1 MTAYRLIN
9 KIAHCLLSAAKL
21 FKCPSLG
28 EGLGVG
34 LLLITSCSTTKNIPD
49 DDQLFVGLTKIEYS
63 DSPKYKDLSETIRD
77 NLITTQEEVEAA
89 LATAPNGALFGSS
102 YYRTPFPY
110 GLWIWNWADG
120 SHGVIKKWMKK
131 SFGKA
136 PVLISQVNPALR
148 ASVASSV
155 LRKHGY
161 LHGTVS
167 YEEVPQKN
175 PKKMKIG
182 YTVTMDSLFT
192 VDTMSYENFP
202 PQMQHFIDSTLDEA
216 HIRAGAPFT
225 VANLDAERTRLSQL
239 FRNNGYY
246 YYQPGYASYLADTFG
261 ISNRARLR
269 LQMADSLPA
278 EALRPW
284 YIGTVNMQ
292 IRRSFREQFTD
303 TVGRRFLKVFYSG
316 KRPPLRPRVILS
328 NLKLRPRQAFSYD
341 NYVESMQKVN
351 ATGVFSSVDFQF
363 TPRQLKAPEATLSSP
378 EGDTIVSVRNSTEAP
393 SGAVGGAYLDLTINA
408 ILDQPYDFYVET
420 NFINRTI
427 GRLGPELRTG
437 VTRRNLF
444 RGGEKLDVNLHGAY
458 EWQTSGKGD
467 NMNSYQYGADAAIEF
482 PRILFP
488 RFKKR
493 REAPKAPKA
502 PPSAPEG
509 AAIDST
515 LHSKNYRSPLGGRR
529 RGFFSTPWTIAKV
542 SSDVVRRPKYYKMHI
557 VTGEWTYRWQPS
569 ETSRH
574 ELSPL
579 TLKYQFMNSHT
590 EQFDSLMLVNPYL
603 STTMDNIFIPK
614 MRYTY
619 TYASPTTLHNPIRWE
634 TTVEEAGNV
643 TALYD
648 VVVQGNRWN
657 QRDKTLF
664 KNPYSQFLRLE
675 TDLTKTWTL
684 DPKTQLVGHLNAGI
698 IYSYGNAT
706 EAPFSE
712 KFYVGGA
719 NSIRAFTVRSI
730 GPGAFQGLP
739 GDRQFS
745 YLMQN
750 GDSKL
755 VMNLELRR
763 RLFGNLYGALFLD
776 AGNVWSTEDWSLPID
791 EDADDVTRDVISAW
805 NSYFSDM
812 DLRLNRFFS
821 QLATGTGIGLRY
833 DLDFLVLRVDW
844 GFGLHLPYDTGRSG
858 YFNIPRFRDMHA
870 LHIAIGYPF

>member
-1 MTAYRLIN
+1 MAMTVHRLIN
-9 KIAHCLLSAAKL
+9 KISHCLPSAARL
-21 FKCPSLG
+21 YWLPSLWA
-28 EGLGVG
+28 GVG
-34 LLLITSCSTTKNIPD
+34 FLLLFAACSTTNNIPD
-49 DDQLFVGLTKIEYS
+49 GDQLFIGLTKIDYS
-63 DSPKYKDLSETIRD
+63 DSPKLRDLSDASRD

-120 SHGVIKKWMKK
+120 SHGVFKKWMKK
-131 SFGKA
+131 SFGKP
-136 PVLISQVNPALR
+136 PVLMSQVNPALR

-155 LRKHGY
+155 LRKNGY
-161 LHGTVS
+161 LHGSVS
-167 YEEVPQKN
+167 YEEVPQRN

-182 YTVTMDSLFT
+182 YTVTLDSLFT

-202 PQMQHFIDSTLDEA
+202 PQMKAFIDSTRSEA
-216 HIRAGAPFT
+216 YIDAGSPFT
-225 VANLDAERTRLSQL
+225 VANLDAERRRLSQL

-246 YYQPGYASYLADTFG
+246 YYQPNYASYLADTFD

-269 LQMADSLPA
+269 LQMADSLPP
-278 EALRPW
+278 ESLRPW
-284 YIGTVNMQ
+284 YIGTVNVQM
-292 IRRSFREQFTD
+292 RRSFREQFTD

-316 KRPPLRPRVILS
+316 KRPPLRPRIILS
-328 NLKLRPRQAFSYD
+328 NMKLRPRQPFSYD
-341 NYVESMQKVN
+341 GYLESMQKIN

-363 TPRQLKAPEATLSSP
+363 TPRNSPLGRRTLATNGTQEFSTLNSQSS
-378 EGDTIVSVRNSTEAP
+378 DT
-393 SGAVGGAYLDLTINA
+393 LDLTLSC

-427 GRLGPELRTG
+427 GRLGPELRLG
-437 VTRRNLF
+437 LTRRNLF
-444 RGGEKLDVNLHGAY
+444 RGGEKLDINLHGAY

-467 NMNSYQYGADAAIEF
+467 NMNSYQYGADASIEF

-488 RFKKR
+488 KFRKKTQR
-493 REAPKAPKA
+493 VPESPKP
-502 PPSAPEG
+502 PPSSPEG
-509 AAIDST
+509 DTIASGVT
-515 LHSKNYRSPLGGRR
+515 GPSGSSGPTSPPRR
-529 RGFFSTPWTIAKV
+529 RRYFSTPWTIAKV
-542 SSDVVRRPKYYKMHI
+542 SSDVVRRPNYYKMHI

-569 ETSRH
+569 ATSRH

-590 EQFDSLMLVNPYL
+590 ELFDSLMLENPYL
-603 STTMDNIFIPK
+603 STTMEDYFIPK

-619 TYASPTTLHNPIRWE
+619 TYASPSNKRNPIRWE
-634 TTVEEAGNV
+634 TTIEEAGNL

-648 VVVQGNRWN
+648 VLIQGNGWK
-657 QRDKTLF
+657 QRNKTLF
-664 KNPYSQFLRLE
+664 KNPYSQFIRVE

-684 DPKTQLVGHLNAGI
+684 DEKTQLVGHVNAGI
-698 IYSYGNAT
+698 IRSYGNAT

-712 KFYVGGA
+712 NFYVGGA

-730 GPGAFQGLP
+730 GPGAFEGIP

-755 VMNLELRR
+755 VLNLELRR
-763 RLFGNLYGALFLD
+763 RLFGSLYGAVFLD
-776 AGNVWSTEDWSLPID
+776 AGNVWSSADWKMTVDDDDDPLIV
-791 EDADDVTRDVISAW
+791 EFADAW
-805 NSYFSDM
+805 NSYFSNM
-812 DLRLNRFFS
+812 DLRMSRFFREI
-821 QLATGTGIGLRY
+821 ATGTGVGLRY

-858 YFNIPRFRDMHA
+858 YFNIPRFKDMHA